1 MRVQK
6 MRSFSLL
13 PRVEKQ
19 ISPLYSLSLYICVCV
34 CARAMSSFKR
44 LWVVVRFS
52 SLPLSLSLRKC
63 RYLDRIEFFVL
74 EKRSSS
80 SLVVPLKEGGV
91 L

>member
-1 MRVQK
+1 
-6 MRSFSLL
+6 
-13 PRVEKQ
+13 
-19 ISPLYSLSLYICVCV
+19 
-34 CARAMSSFKR
+34 
-44 LWVVVRFS
+44 VRFS